1 MLNNEEK
8 NVYMG
13 VQVSERKVRVCVS
26 EKQAKNVSV
35 CFCVCVYYVLV
46 SCWHVFV
53 WEDLIPIRMASAHYS
68 SDIVLQTSLEGSVCW
83 EIKQRK

>member
-1 MLNNEEK
+1 
-8 NVYMG
+8 MG

-46 SCWHVFV
+46 ICWHVFV

>member
-1 MLNNEEK
+1 
-8 NVYMG
+8 MG
-13 VQVSERKVRVCVS
+13 VQVSERKVCVCAS